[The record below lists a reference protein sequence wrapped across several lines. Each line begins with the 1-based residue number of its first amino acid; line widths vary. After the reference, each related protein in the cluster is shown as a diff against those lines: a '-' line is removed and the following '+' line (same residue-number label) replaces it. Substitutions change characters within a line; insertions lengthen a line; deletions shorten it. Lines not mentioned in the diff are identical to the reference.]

1 MPTPVWDDLD
11 DFLSLDDFAITATPD
26 GGQTFPLIVEEQYFS
41 AELGTYD
48 MNTSD
53 PWATAKASDVVG
65 LKKRSRLAIK
75 QNSALYGVFWLTHD
89 PEPDGTG
96 MATLRLSRS
105 QNGA

>member
-1 MPTPVWDDLD
+1 MPVPAWDDLD
-11 DFLSLDDFAITATPD
+11 SFLSLDDFAVTATPD
-26 GGQTFPLIVEEQYFS
+26 GGQAFALIVEEQYFS

-65 LKKRSRLAIK
+65 LKKRSRLTIK
-75 QNSALYGVFWLTHD
+75 QNSLPYGVFWLTHD
-89 PEPDGTG
+89 PKPDGTG

-105 QNGA
+105 QNGS